1 MCVRL
6 NGRME
11 RLARVNRTQAFLA
24 ALALVLVGLF
34 APGWYGAVL
43 LFALV
48 TAMLVVLVRTAPV
61 TRPGAV
67 GVRLLILAAL
77 ALIAVYKIM

>member
-1 MCVRL
+1 MQ
-6 NGRME
+6 

-34 APGWYGAVL
+34 APGWYGAVV

-48 TAMLVVLVRTAPV
+48 AALLVLLVRTAPV
-61 TRPGAV
+61 TRPGVVA
-67 GVRLLILAAL
+67 VRLVILAAV
-77 ALIAVYKIM
+77 ALIAVYKMI